1 VSARIRVAIV
11 GLAPGTVEL
20 DRAASRHLAGVL
32 RARCGDAFVAFD
44 PDKGLEADGQI
55 AQIGHGRVHAELGP
69 VRPARVVAPLPIT
82 WIQGLAKGEKMD
94 GIVRDATE
102 LGATSFVPAETAFS
116 VVRLPGARGEARRAR
131 WMRIAK
137 EAARQSGRAD
147 PPVVHALVPW
157 DAALG
162 SVTAEAARFC
172 LFEHSPDPL
181 GPALSRALA
190 RRAALAFAVGPEGG
204 LAKDEVERAR
214 DAGFESV
221 SLGDLILRTETVV
234 TAVLGAVR
242 ILFAPDTSR

>member
-1 VSARIRVAIV
+1 MSSRIRVAIAK
-11 GLAPGTVEL
+11 LAQGTVAL

-32 RARCGDAFVAFD
+32 RARRGDAFVAFD
-44 PDKGLEADGQI
+44 PETGLEADGQI
-55 AQIGHGRVHAELGP
+55 AEVGRGRVHAELGP

-94 GIVRDATE
+94 SIVRDATE
-102 LGATSFVPAETAFS
+102 LGATRFAPTDTAFS
-116 VVRLPGARGEARRAR
+116 VVRLAGARGEARRAR
-131 WMRIAK
+131 WTRIAE

-147 PPVVHALVPW
+147 PPAIDAVAPW
-157 DAALG
+157 DAAIER
-162 SVTAEAARFC
+162 VPHDAARFC
-172 LFEHSPDPL
+172 LFEHAQDPL

-190 RRAALAFAVGPEGG
+190 RRAPLAFAVGPEGG
-204 LAKDEVERAR
+204 LADDEVARAR

-242 ILFAPDTSR
+242 ILLPPDATR